1 MNFDPNDHDLFPPQ
15 IQKRTLE
22 LIKNRIG
29 FGYVTPSLI
38 LRTSSP
44 LIEKLSNADGEEII
58 GQPVTELFD
67 ELYGSDEDLR
77 AILKGD
83 LPYFQIREVNHVQ
96 EDQTIE
102 YYDFT
107 VYPADEVASGLGLLI
122 VIEERT
128 EEGQMMQNIIQQRNE
143 LRLLQYR
150 LAEANAE
157 LHRLDHL
164 KTLFLSMAAHDLRTP
179 LAIISGYADM
189 LIDAPKE
196 LNILEFAHLILEQS
210 LWLNTLIDGIL
221 DLQLIESNQLPIN
234 PFVQDLGQTIN
245 ALVGDYRPILSS
257 RHIEI
262 TYEPPTSPILLSF
275 DANRIKQVAYNLIG
289 NSAKFIGESGQIKVK
304 LEKVEAQNMAR
315 LSFEDNGPGIQTEQ
329 QERLFELFYRT
340 KGGRKVKGSG
350 IGLFIVKSI
359 VDGHNGEIRV
369 ESSLGEGATFI
380 IDLPLT
386 EHIAQ

>member
-1 MNFDPNDHDLFPPQ
+1 MTFDSNDHDLFPPQ

-29 FGYVTPSLI
+29 FGYVTPALN

-44 LIEKLSNADGEEII
+44 LVEKLSNGSGEEII
-58 GQPVTELFD
+58 GQPVTDLFD
-67 ELYGSDEDLR
+67 ELFGSEEDLR

-83 LPYFQIREVNHVQ
+83 LPYFQIREVNRIKE
-96 EDQTIE
+96 EDQSME

-107 VYPADEVASGLGLLI
+107 VYPADEITPWLGLLL
-122 VIEERT
+122 VVEERT
-128 EEGQMMQNIIQQRNE
+128 EEGQMVQNIIQQRNE

-189 LIDAPKE
+189 LINEPNE
-196 LNILEFAHLILEQS
+196 LSKLEFSHLILEQS

-234 PFVQDLGQTIN
+234 PFVQDLGQTIDD
-245 ALVGDYRPILSS
+245 LVNDYRPILAS
-257 RHIEI
+257 RSIKL
-262 TYEPPTSPILLSF
+262 TFEPPSPPLILSF
-275 DANRIKQVAYNLIG
+275 DTNRIKQVAYNLIG
-289 NSAKFIGESGQIKVK
+289 NSAKFIGEAGKIEVK
-304 LEKVEAQNMAR
+304 LEKIEAQNVAR
-315 LSFEDNGPGIQTEQ
+315 LSFKDNGPGIQKEQ

-340 KGGRKVKGSG
+340 KGGKKAKGSG

-359 VDGHNGEIRV
+359 VDGHNGEVRV
-369 ESSLGEGATFI
+369 ESSVGEGATFI
-380 IDLPLT
+380 IDLPL
-386 EHIAQ
+386 A